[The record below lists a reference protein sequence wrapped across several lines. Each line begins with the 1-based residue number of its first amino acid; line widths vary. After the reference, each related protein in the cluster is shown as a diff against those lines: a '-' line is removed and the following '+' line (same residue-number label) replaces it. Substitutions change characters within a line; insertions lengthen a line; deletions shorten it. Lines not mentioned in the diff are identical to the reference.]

1 MYVNKGFSIV
11 TKKVLTPDGPFT
23 ETLLGGFRVDT
34 KSVRL
39 KIDLME
45 DNPGVSLVNVCPTC
59 TVVTF
64 GPRRAATRKTV
75 SVPAKMQK
83 TST

>member
-1 MYVNKGFSIV
+1 M
-11 TKKVLTPDGPFT
+11 
-23 ETLLGGFRVDT
+23 DT

-83 TST
+83 NVNMKKGYQVLFLAIKDTVPKQATARPIEQ